1 MSRMSDY
8 IIEASRLSVK
18 VGHRYILSDIDWQV
32 KTGEHWVVFG
42 LNGSGKTTLLSIIA
56 GFKEPTAGSLKV
68 FGQAYNGDNILD
80 FRRRI
85 GWVSASFYDKLY
97 TRESALD
104 IVLSGKFGTLGLR
117 GAIEDEDVILA
128 KRLLGE
134 LLLGDKVNRSF
145 ATLSKGERQNVLI
158 ARALFARPK
167 LLILDEPCT
176 GLDLYN
182 RAHLFA
188 IIGELAEKSDI
199 TIISVTHYVDEV
211 LDIFKKALFLKQGM
225 AAACGDVADVFTS
238 DVFSRLIEY
247 PITLARDEQNALK
260 ATAQVPSHIYS
271 LLKEVTPS

>member
-1 MSRMSDY
+1 MSDY

-18 VGHRYILSDIDWQV
+18 TGHRYILQDIDWRV
-32 KTGEHWVVFG
+32 KKGEHWVVFG

-56 GFKEPTAGSLKV
+56 GFKEPTNGQLRV
-68 FGQAYNGDNILD
+68 FGQAYSNDNILD

-104 IVLSGKFGTLGLR
+104 IVLSGKFGTLGIR
-117 GAIEDEDVILA
+117 GEVKDEDIRLT

-134 LLLGDKVNRSF
+134 LKLGDKGNRSF

-158 ARALFARPK
+158 ARALFARPQI
-167 LLILDEPCT
+167 LILDEPCT

-188 IIGELAEKSDI
+188 IIRELAEKSEI
-199 TIISVTHYVDEV
+199 TIIYVTHYVDEV
-211 LDIFKKALFLKQGM
+211 LDIFKSALFLKQGM
-225 AAACGDVADVFTS
+225 AAACGAVQTVFTS
-238 DVFSRLIEY
+238 EQFTQLIDY
-247 PITLARDEQNALK
+247 PVELYRDEKGAIK
-260 ATAQVPSHIYS
+260 TSVQVPSRIYGIFQ
-271 LLKEVTPS
+271 EVQTS

>member
-1 MSRMSDY
+1 MSDY

-18 VGHRYILSDIDWQV
+18 TGHRYILQDIDWRV
-32 KTGEHWVVFG
+32 KKGEHWVVFG

-56 GFKEPTAGSLKV
+56 GFKEPTNGQLRV
-68 FGQAYNGDNILD
+68 FGQAYSNDNILD

-104 IVLSGKFGTLGLR
+104 IVLSGKFGTLGIR
-117 GAIEDEDVILA
+117 GEVKDEDIRLT

-134 LLLGDKVNRSF
+134 LKLGDKVNRSF

-158 ARALFARPK
+158 ARALFARPQI
-167 LLILDEPCT
+167 LILDEPCT

-188 IIGELAEKSDI
+188 IIRELAEKSEI
-199 TIISVTHYVDEV
+199 TIIYVTHYVDEV
-211 LDIFKKALFLKQGM
+211 LDIFKSALFLKQGM
-225 AAACGDVADVFTS
+225 AAACGAVQTVFTS
-238 DVFSRLIEY
+238 EQFTQLIDY
-247 PITLARDEQNALK
+247 PVELYRDEKGAIK
-260 ATAQVPSHIYS
+260 TSVQVPSRIYGIFQ
-271 LLKEVTPS
+271 EVQTS

>member
-1 MSRMSDY
+1 MSDY

-18 VGHRYILSDIDWQV
+18 TGHRYILQDIDWRV
-32 KTGEHWVVFG
+32 KKGEHWVVFG

-56 GFKEPTAGSLKV
+56 GFKEPTSGQLRV
-68 FGQAYNGDNILD
+68 FGQAYSNDNILD

-104 IVLSGKFGTLGLR
+104 IVLSGKFGTLGIR
-117 GAIEDEDVILA
+117 GEVKDEDIRLT

-134 LLLGDKVNRSF
+134 LKLGDKVNRSF

-158 ARALFARPK
+158 ARALFARPQI
-167 LLILDEPCT
+167 LILDEPCT

-188 IIGELAEKSDI
+188 IIRELAEKSEI
-199 TIISVTHYVDEV
+199 TIIYVTHYVDEV
-211 LDIFKKALFLKQGM
+211 LDIFKSALFLKQGM
-225 AAACGDVADVFTS
+225 AAACGAVQTVFTS
-238 DVFSRLIEY
+238 EQFTQLIDY
-247 PITLARDEQNALK
+247 PVELYRDEKGAIK
-260 ATAQVPSHIYS
+260 TSVQVPSRIYGIFQ
-271 LLKEVTPS
+271 EVQTS